1 MQSEVIL
8 VLGGARSGKSA
19 FAQELASE
27 LGDRILFV
35 ATGTAMDEEMRH
47 RIELHQKTRPT
58 SWRTIEVPT
67 SVAEAIAR
75 HVADADVVLLDCL
88 TLLTANVMETA
99 ADPEDTEA
107 LDRAIA
113 TEIGQILQQK
123 DAHLIIVSNEVGM
136 GLVPVYP
143 SGRAFRDLLGR
154 ANQLVADRADRVYLL
169 VAGIPQNLKGG
180 R

>member
-47 RIELHQKTRPT
+47 RIELHQKTRPA

-67 SVAEAIAR
+67 SVGQAIAR
-75 HVADADVVLLDCL
+75 HVADADVVLLDCM
-88 TLLTANVMETA
+88 TLLAANVMGTA
-99 ADPEDTEA
+99 ADPADIKA
-107 LDRAIA
+107 LDEAMA

-123 DAHLIIVSNEVGM
+123 GAHLIIVSNEVGM